1 MMFALWLAVT
11 FRRPNRVAHSNANR
25 TIRSLPCSVI
35 VLIEMPESSRI
46 RRPVDP
52 SMNRIRSV
60 HLVGAHLE
68 LPPRVH
74 ALGVLADHDEVD
86 LLVHARHARVQAARP
101 DVRVQVEALA
111 ELEVRAPQAA
121 RDGRLDRPL
130 QRHAARADRRRG
142 SGRQRSAG
150 PREGGAAHRLAVPL
164 DRDAGG
170 LDRAAGGLDHLG
182 ADPVAR
188 DQGDAVRQLVPLTCG
203 SWAGWAVRG
212 PRDILADTAGAAR
225 CLRAPWSRRIR
236 PNRTCQRDR
245 EGAPRD
251 RRRTRRRSPISTVSR
266 ASSGTSATTSS
277 TSPSTPRSRR
287 SCTSCIT
294 ARCRP
299 RTSSTS

>member
-11 FRRPNRVAHSNANR
+11 FRRPNRVGPLEREPHDPLAA
-25 TIRSLPCSVI
+25 
-35 VLIEMPESSRI
+35 VLGDRLD
-46 RRPVDP
+46 RDARVLADP
-52 SMNRIRSV
+52 PAGGPLDEPHQVV

-130 QRHAARADRRRG
+130 QRHAARADRVEGLRRK
-142 SGRQRSAG
+142 RSAG

-170 LDRAAGGLDHLG
+170 LDRATGGLDHLG

-225 CLRAPWSRRIR
+225 CLRAPWSR
-236 PNRTCQRDR
+236 PHPTEQDV
-245 EGAPRD
+245 P
-251 RRRTRRRSPISTVSR
+251 T
-266 ASSGTSATTSS
+266 
-277 TSPSTPRSRR
+277 
-287 SCTSCIT
+287 
-294 ARCRP
+294 
-299 RTSSTS
+299 